1 MWNISTGLA
10 GLFIISSCLFSCT
23 SSPEA
28 KAKQSLEPKASAEPH
43 AKSSPGQ
50 AAKVAKTLPP
60 GALSVEEALGR
71 GASFGKYW
79 YMGLAELSRY
89 ELDQARYGEQ
99 HPGEAV
105 LVFVTEDFRTDRQV
119 KYEGGD
125 RAGVESALKLNAYK
139 RFYTGIY
146 PYTIMT
152 SVYSPAKGGPAWK
165 VTNTVQEWC
174 GQTFTQLNLRE
185 DGLKV
190 LLRSYFQA
198 EGDQELSLAA
208 GAIKEDELWVSAR
221 IEPERLP
228 QGELDVVPATQALRL
243 QHEPIKTYKAK
254 ATLARVASGE
264 LYGKPHWVYTL
275 SYEGLARSLRLYI
288 EEAFPHRIV
297 AWEEATR
304 SSMDKA
310 GAGERTRARL
320 TDAMLLDYWARH
332 GAQDGKYREALGVTF

>member
-1 MWNISTGLA
+1 MRNISTGLV
-10 GLFIISSCLFSCT
+10 GLFIISSCWLGCT

-28 KAKQSLEPKASAEPH
+28 KAKAKQGVEPKASAT
-43 AKSSPGQ
+43 SSPGQ
-50 AAKVAKTLPP
+50 AVKTPKALPP
-60 GALSVEEALGR
+60 GALSVEEALKR

-79 YMGLAELSRY
+79 YLGLAELSRY

-125 RAGVESALKLNAYK
+125 RAGVEPALKLNAYK

-174 GQTFTQLNLRE
+174 GQTFTQLNLRD

-190 LLRSYFQA
+190 LLRSYFQS

-208 GAIKEDELWVSAR
+208 EAIKEDELWVSAR
-221 IEPERLP
+221 IDPKGLP
-228 QGELDVVPATQALRL
+228 LGELDVVPATQALRL
-243 QHEPIKTYKAK
+243 QHEPIKTYKAR
-254 ATLARVASGE
+254 ATLERVKSGE
-264 LYGKPHWVYTL
+264 LYGEPHWVYTL
-275 SYEGLARSLRLYI
+275 SYERLARSLRLYI

-304 SSMDKA
+304 SSIDEA
-310 GAGERTRARL
+310 SAGERTRARL
-320 TDAMLLDYWARH
+320 TDAMLLDYWAKH
-332 GAQDGKYREALGVTF
+332 GAQDGRYREALGVTF